1 MSYFDRPR
9 RNPRYQPTRRL
20 TLDQIQQI
28 ESTLQELQQ
37 EAAKWK
43 EISQKW
49 EATAREEQQR
59 ASRLEEQLKE
69 QQNISPIPNE
79 QHTNEQV
86 VETALESQ
94 ELFEEAEERI
104 NQLEEQLIRA
114 QADYENTK
122 KRLENR
128 YAQQSQQNLMEFLRL
143 RDLLPVLDNLDR
155 AVQHAPADSNTEGV
169 QLTRQMFL
177 STLDKYGVKPIQAL
191 GERFDPGYHE
201 ALGTV
206 ENPEYPPGSV
216 AVVEQPGYAYR
227 DKLLRP
233 AQVLVTPD
241 E

>member
-1 MSYFDRPR
+1 MSYYDRSR

-49 EATAREEQQR
+49 EATAREEHQR
-59 ASRLEEQLKE
+59 ANRLEEQLKE
-69 QQNISPIPNE
+69 QQNIPLQPREQLANE
-79 QHTNEQV
+79 QVV
-86 VETALESQ
+86 VETALENQ
-94 ELFEEAEERI
+94 ESLAEAEEKI
-104 NQLEEQLIRA
+104 NQLEEHLARA
-114 QADYENTK
+114 QADFENAK
-122 KRLENR
+122 KRLEKR
-128 YAQQSQQNLMEFLRL
+128 FAQQSEQNLMEFL

-155 AVQHAPADSNTEGV
+155 ALRHAPVDSNTEGV
-169 QLTRQMFL
+169 QLTSQMFL

-191 GERFDPGYHE
+191 GERFDPEHHE

-206 ENPEYPPGSV
+206 ENTKYPPGSV
-216 AVVEQPGYAYR
+216 AVVEQPGYTYR

-233 AQVLVTPD
+233 AQVLVTPV